1 MATVSVPNPQ
11 TWGFAQLWFSIPMAR
26 TGSGP
31 GFLTRSAEVSIQN
44 HHSTRHVFDPSAGVS
59 HVQDLKQYNC
69 MRAHILQCIKKKS
82 DQDGF
87 VALQFVVN
95 SANERYKS
103 HPLFPKGAFSDL
115 EAFFCVCVFRAFN
128 RAVFVFFA
136 VQVRFPRSQYPSL
149 SRCHPI
155 RPWNRLIFFGAS
167 FCMTKPR

>member
-1 MATVSVPNPQ
+1 
-11 TWGFAQLWFSIPMAR
+11 MAR

-69 MRAHILQCIKKKS
+69 MRAHILQCIKKKA

-115 EAFFCVCVFRAFN
+115 EAFFCVCSGHLTGLCL
-128 RAVFVFFA
+128 FF
-136 VQVRFPRSQYPSL
+136 SQYRLDFPGL
-149 SRCHPI
+149 STHRSPAVI
-155 RPWNRLIFFGAS
+155 QSDPEIG
-167 FCMTKPR
+167 